1 MIQEK
6 NRLLLIAQVD
16 VESVPIESEDD
27 SVDAAVL
34 HGVAAETE
42 RREAGEGGDV
52 LEDSGAE
59 KETPEAITQ
68 VSKRRKTVV
77 VETSDSDH
85 ASPPKTKRLI
95 PTRKS
100 KRTRTVQTLK
110 SPDLPAP
117 VSDAGRKKQK
127 SSRPQASKK
136 PTIASKEEPLG
147 AEMYKKAEKLRNIT
161 LKELEAARAEK
172 LRPPEVSSPLAR
184 ETSFSLPRVN
194 LSEVGVSAP
203 GQGSPLISPS
213 VLEATPYSQFD
224 PSTGVMLHFV
234 DEDINLPSSIQPP
247 SVATCDEPIVPEI
260 PVTSEATILQV
271 FACPIVTLDEPPS
284 FPQGRTQ
291 GIGEGSSV
299 VFSSPVSGRESS
311 SQPGICTFPC
321 EAPGLIQQVLEEASP
336 FHLVRKS
343 KLPWPHLTIG
353 IAAISHPGIEK
364 AGETK
369 TAPSVGTTSLEETGV
384 QNPSPASPFSK
395 TAKLPELFEE
405 FGQLE
410 TRLKSSK
417 HSSPSGFPEQQR
429 VFQEWARRDFS
440 ASFSLK
446 ALCDL
451 EKVTNELFKAGQLS
465 KTQHDSFLSFFENLR
480 ALRDQH
486 KRAERQANRLKA
498 LCDLEKVTNELFKAG
513 QLSKTQHDSFLS
525 FFENLRAL
533 RDQHKRAER
542 QANRVRCFQEKE
554 SSTSAQVERL
564 MYDGSLTKERIGVV
578 TSEIRKLEE

>member
-161 LKELEAARAEK
+161 LKEL
-172 LRPPEVSSPLAR
+172 
-184 ETSFSLPRVN
+184 
-194 LSEVGVSAP
+194 EVGVSAP